1 MKKLK
6 LAVVGASG
14 LVGQTILSVLGE
26 EGLLD
31 KVSLSLFVSDKS
43 AGRVVQLG
51 GEEFRLIELSP
62 SSAEQQF
69 DVAIFSAGDEVSR
82 QYAPIFASFGTFVI
96 DNTNAF
102 RREQNVPLVVPEI
115 NGEKIFCG
123 SRIISNPNCS
133 TIQLVVVLDI
143 LRKISEIKRVVV
155 STYQSV
161 SGAGKDA
168 LDDLEN
174 GTCNIICEGINQN
187 VVAHIGAF
195 APHENCVEED
205 KIIFET
211 NKILNSN
218 IEVCATSV
226 RIPIGYCHSESVYVE
241 FESEVSALDA
251 ERLIASKNYLELS
264 SDSVFLPKDCKG
276 SNKTFVCRMRNY
288 GKNAL
293 AFFVVADNLRRGAAY
308 NAVLIARE
316 LINKLQ
322 NQQ

>member
-26 EGLLD
+26 EELLN

-51 GEEFRLIELSP
+51 GEEFRLVELSP
-62 SSAEQQF
+62 AVAEQQF
-69 DVAIFSAGDEVSR
+69 DIAIFSAGDEVSKM
-82 QYAPIFASFGTFVI
+82 YAPLFASFGTFVI

-102 RREQNVPLVVPEI
+102 RRRSDVPLVVPEI

-123 SRIISNPNCS
+123 SKIISNPNCS
-133 TIQLVVVLDI
+133 TIQLVVTLDA
-143 LRKISEIKRVVV
+143 LRELAAIKKVVV

-174 GTCNIICEGINQN
+174 GTCNIISEGINQN
-187 VVAHIGAF
+187 VVAHIGEF

-211 NKILNSN
+211 NKILNDK
-218 IEVCATSV
+218 IEVCATAV
-226 RIPIGYCHSESVYVE
+226 RIPIAYCHSESVYVE
-241 FESEVSALDA
+241 FESEVNAWDA
-251 ERLIASKNYLELS
+251 EKLIASKDYLALS
-264 SDSVFLPKDCKG
+264 EGAVFLPKECKG
-276 SNKTFVCRMRNY
+276 SNKTFVCRMRNC

-308 NAVLIARE
+308 NAVLIAKA

-322 NQQ
+322 NQ